1 MFMNFWN
8 DIKKPFFTL
17 APMEDVTDTVFRQ
30 IVMELSEPDMLHVLF
45 TEFTSTDGLCH
56 EVGRAR
62 VIDRLIVSESERA
75 LLRKY
80 GIKIVAQIWGAN
92 PEKYYKSIK
101 YICSEMD
108 FDGIDIN
115 MGCPIKKIIKSG
127 SCSALINQP
136 DLAKEII
143 SASKEATD
151 LPVSVKTRTGVK
163 NHETERWMEQ
173 LIEAEP
179 AAIILHVRTQKMM
192 TELPA
197 EWGEMTKAVA
207 VRDASGKNIP
217 ILGNGD
223 IFSMNDAQEKLDKYK
238 MDGVMI
244 GRGIFHDPWFFRR
257 MPVEPSRE
265 EKLAVLLR
273 HTMLYEDTWGKGRQF
288 AVLKRFFKIYT
299 SGFPGAAELRAR
311 LMETK
316 NYEEVSHLLNQFTTG

>member
-1 MFMNFWN
+1 MNFWN
-8 DIKKPFFTL
+8 DIKKPIFTL

-30 IVMELSEPDMLHVLF
+30 IIMELSEPGMLHVLF

-56 EVGRAR
+56 EVGRSR
-62 VIDRLIVSESERA
+62 VVNRLKVNSSERE
-75 LLRKY
+75 LLKKM
-80 GIKIVAQIWGAN
+80 GIRIVAQIWGAN

-101 YICSEMD
+101 YICSEME

-115 MGCPIKKIIKSG
+115 MGCPIKKIIKGG

-143 SASKEATD
+143 SASKEATE
-151 LPVSVKTRTGVK
+151 LPVSVKTRTGIKV
-163 NHETERWMEQ
+163 HETERWISQ
-173 LIEAEP
+173 LLESEP

-192 TELPA
+192 TEVPA
-197 EWGEMTKAVA
+197 DWDEMTKAIA

-223 IFSMNDAQEKLDKYK
+223 IFSMADAREKLDRYG
-238 MDGVMI
+238 MEGVMI
-244 GRGIFHDPWFFRR
+244 GRGIFHDPWFFRNL
-257 MPVEPSRE
+257 PVEPSRE
-265 EKLAVLLR
+265 DRLGVLLR
-273 HTMLYEDTWGKGRQF
+273 HMRLYEETWGKGRQF

-299 SGFPGAAELRAR
+299 SGFPGAAELRAK

-316 NYEEVSHLLNQFTTG
+316 NSDDVELVINQ